1 MRGGGGPAKPRQC
14 PVPGTG
20 LAAQREA
27 AGGPGPASL
36 PRKAGPS
43 SGAHRRCRLALS
55 GPRQRRGEGSDRNRR
70 PTSGKRRVEGG
81 AAAAPRPASRSAALA
96 RLLSLRT
103 ASSRAARK
111 SPPRPHRPA
120 ACRTRAARPLTAGL
134 GRAGPGAWAYSFSSA
149 QRPPTVSGDR
159 RASPAPRTHQV
170 AAGARHGP
178 RPAGRRGPRSSRPLR
193 AQRTAAQPEPMGLS
207 HPLSVTSPTTMPPPL
222 WAELP
227 SNPQIHWSCYLPLT
241 RKPARSASHQPQR
254 TVSVSMRSCCGVAAG
269 FTSCRGEGGTVRAL
283 SSFRLALT
291 SGFSPCGRD
300 AVGAAAMTSGGR
312 VVPTPLHVVTA
323 RGADCSPG
331 SSWCPIP

>member
-1 MRGGGGPAKPRQC
+1 MSYILQCKVRFTIFNLYLSAAAPHIKQCSQNGRVLHSQTNVNNCLKGCSSITLSVPDKFFFFLLQKEWITEHAGGSLGAGAEAVRGGGGPAKPRQC

-134 GRAGPGAWAYSFSSA
+134 GRAGPGPALG
-149 QRPPTVSGDR
+149 PTPSPARSGR
-159 RASPAPRTHQV
+159 QQSQATAAPAPRPALTRWLLV
-170 AAGARHGP
+170 LAMGP
-178 RPAGRRGPRSSRPLR
+178 ARPAG
-193 AQRTAAQPEPMGLS
+193 A
-207 HPLSVTSPTTMPPPL
+207 
-222 WAELP
+222 
-227 SNPQIHWSCYLPLT
+227 
-241 RKPARSASHQPQR
+241 
-254 TVSVSMRSCCGVAAG
+254 
-269 FTSCRGEGGTVRAL
+269 VRAPV
-283 SSFRLALT
+283 AL
-291 SGFSPCGRD
+291 
-300 AVGAAAMTSGGR
+300 
-312 VVPTPLHVVTA
+312 
-323 RGADCSPG
+323 
-331 SSWCPIP
+331 

>member
-1 MRGGGGPAKPRQC
+1 MLTKWKSFTFSDKRKQLPERVFQYYPQCPRQVFFFLLQKEWITDHAGGSLGAGAEAVRGGGGPAKPRQC

-134 GRAGPGAWAYSFSSA
+134 GRARRLGLLLLQRAAAANSLR
-149 QRPPTVSGDR
+149 RPPR
-159 RASPAPRTHQV
+159 QPRAPHSPGGCWCSPWAP
-170 AAGARHGP
+170 P
-178 RPAGRRGPRSSRPLR
+178 GR
-193 AQRTAAQPEPMGLS
+193 
-207 HPLSVTSPTTMPPPL
+207 
-222 WAELP
+222 
-227 SNPQIHWSCYLPLT
+227 
-241 RKPARSASHQPQR
+241 PARSALQSPFKSPAHGRPAR
-254 TVSVSMRSCCGVAAG
+254 ANGALASSVRDVTHNNAPPAV
-269 FTSCRGEGGTVRAL
+269 GGTSVQPANSLVLLPATHAQARTE
-283 SSFRLALT
+283 RLPSASAHRQCEHAQLLW
-291 SGFSPCGRD
+291 GCCR
-300 AVGAAAMTSGGR
+300 
-312 VVPTPLHVVTA
+312 LHFL
-323 RGADCSPG
+323 PG
-331 SSWCPIP
+331 